1 MDKKI
6 VTLIK
11 KARSFVA
18 KYGLESV
25 NWNKLNEE
33 GISIK
38 EIADNFDSPEE
49 FVINIL
55 EQERYSFRKIFEEF
69 DFEGWNA
76 IDILLLV
83 TKEINERFFDITPSV
98 TMEFKEM
105 FPEIYK
111 NHIDQREQFIH
122 DKIIINIEKG
132 IAQGMYRNNL
142 DSKEV
147 AKDFI
152 SRLSEIHNPEM
163 YPPESFSVSTIF
175 ENLIDYLITTIAT
188 EDGLQYYKDR
198 QQLYNVL
205 GFGK

>member
-6 VTLIK
+6 VTLLK

-18 KYGLESV
+18 KYGIENIDWS
-25 NWNKLNEE
+25 KLDQEN
-33 GISIK
+33 ISIG
-38 EIADNFDSPEE
+38 EVTQNFQSPEE
-49 FVINIL
+49 LVAIIL

-83 TKEINERFFDITPSV
+83 TKEINERFFDITPSI
-98 TMEFKEM
+98 TMEFKNM
-105 FPEIYK
+105 FPNIYK
-111 NHIDQREQFIH
+111 QHINMREQFIY
-122 DKIIINIEKG
+122 DKIIINIRKG
-132 IAQGMYRNNL
+132 MSQGMYK
-142 DSKEV
+142 DSLNSTEV

-152 SRLSEIHNPEM
+152 EKLGEIHNPDL

-175 ENLIDYLITTIAT
+175 DNLIDYLIISIAT
-188 EDGLQYYKDR
+188 EEGKNYYIER

>member
-1 MDKKI
+1 MDKKV
-6 VTLIK
+6 VTLLK

-18 KYGLESV
+18 KYGIENV
-25 NWNKLNEE
+25 DWNKLDME
-33 GISIK
+33 GNSLQ
-38 EIADNFDSPEE
+38 EFSENFQSPEE
-49 FVINIL
+49 LVSVIL

-98 TMEFKEM
+98 TMEFKNM

-111 NHIDQREQFIH
+111 NHIDMREQFIH

-132 IAQGMYRNNL
+132 MSQGMYKDSL

-147 AKDFI
+147 ASDFI
-152 SRLSEIHNPEM
+152 EKLGEIHNPEL

-175 ENLIDYLITTIAT
+175 DNLIDYLIISIAT
-188 EDGLQYYKDR
+188 EEGKQYYSDR